1 MKGVVGL
8 RPNSRPPQ
16 WSLAMELPTP
26 SVLNLQKM
34 NDDAEMAMS
43 GAVLG
48 VRLKW
53 TTDGFPKGFDD
64 HNVLGRVDGF
74 QFDAPDLNHH
84 SLLRHRPL
92 VHGFDLCG
100 WVETLICG
108 GRHSNW
114 DRPSFLSLTHLCVPM
129 VQVSS
134 CSALR
139 WYSVIPSWFPP
150 CVLLAQCLAWSQE
163 HYWDCPLTHHS
174 ACGLHWFRQSVLHLA

>member
-114 DRPSFLSLTHLCVPM
+114 DRPSFLSLTH
-129 VQVSS
+129 
-134 CSALR
+134 
-139 WYSVIPSWFPP
+139 